1 MSSFH
6 HKNKSYTQIIIE
18 NKNIFFIYQYLNHL
32 FDNLIMEY
40 LSYIE
45 ILKNV
50 IKNFLI

>member
-6 HKNKSYTQIIIE
+6 HKNKVHGANNYRK
-18 NKNIFFIYQYLNHL
+18 KNFFYFQYLNHL

-45 ILKNV
+45 ILKFCYQ
-50 IKNFLI
+50 FLI